1 MKLFDHHYDFDYGH
15 DNYFTIGQFEN
26 FNIIDVE
33 IHTSEYWS
41 WNPRM
46 RLTFEV
52 LCGNLFSIDFNIWSF
67 SFSMDFISYQYP
79 YNLSHTRELWE
90 TFSYPYGMIIST
102 GGMNADALN
111 TLDVNQKRFI
121 SQKKH
126 MMNWWAELMN
136 HQTQK
141 QSKNLNNF

>member
-1 MKLFDHHYDFDYGH
+1 MKFKLFDFFTQYDYGTEI
-15 DNYFTIGQFEN
+15 YFTIGQFEN

-79 YNLSHTRELWE
+79 YNLSHTREL
-90 TFSYPYGMIIST
+90 
-102 GGMNADALN
+102 
-111 TLDVNQKRFI
+111 
-121 SQKKH
+121 
-126 MMNWWAELMN
+126 
-136 HQTQK
+136 
-141 QSKNLNNF
+141 